1 MEYKVLIELYLPEIE
16 EKYEAYIPINKTI
29 GEIVGQLMNP
39 IRNQHDELPNDVKP
53 KLYNRHN
60 YRRYY
65 SSELV
70 RNTDIRNGTELV
82 AILRTPTAT
91 TDDI

>member
-16 EKYEAYIPINKTI
+16 DTYEAYIPINKTV
-29 GEIVGQLMNP
+29 GEIMELLMGL
-39 IRNQHDELPNDVKP
+39 IRNQHSELPDDVKP

-65 SSELV
+65 SKEV
-70 RNTDIRNGTELV
+70 IRNTDIRNGTGLV